1 MVLFDKQVPILN
13 KYIDE
18 RTGYLHIKARVS
30 RSGIQDYLGMEL
42 GVDGLDPYATYKVY
56 RPKEEVIKEDSL
68 KTLINA
74 PVTNEHPTDFVNKDN
89 SNELAK
95 GVGVTYNVVEDGNI
109 SIVESDLIVQDKD
122 LIKEI
127 ENGKNEISLGYEQN
141 LIKEE
146 GEFEGEKYQFKQ
158 TDIKINHIALVDKG
172 RCGDKCKILTDSN
185 VNIIE
190 YKTNERITMP
200 KSIIV
205 DGISHEVTDCVAK
218 HIASLNTKIADMETK
233 VEKLDE
239 ELEVAEAKMDAMEEE
254 NKGLKDSLAK
264 SPTTDSMIN
273 DAINAKLKLID
284 TAKKLSLDCKV
295 VDSNESIKKAII
307 GKQYPKLSLDGKSE
321 VYINA
326 LVDSI
331 EEILEDEEE
340 NKQKADESEKKA
352 TDGFKQK
359 DGAINDADVAKRIAD
374 KKASAFQMPKR

>member
-1 MVLFDKQVPILN
+1 
-13 KYIDE
+13 
-18 RTGYLHIKARVS
+18 
-30 RSGIQDYLGMEL
+30 
-42 GVDGLDPYATYKVY
+42 
-56 RPKEEVIKEDSL
+56 
-68 KTLINA
+68 
-74 PVTNEHPTDFVNKDN
+74 
-89 SNELAK
+89 
-95 GVGVTYNVVEDGNI
+95 
-109 SIVESDLIVQDKD
+109 
-122 LIKEI
+122 
-127 ENGKNEISLGYEQN
+127 
-141 LIKEE
+141 
-146 GEFEGEKYQFKQ
+146 
-158 TDIKINHIALVDKG
+158 
-172 RCGDKCKILTDSN
+172 
-185 VNIIE
+185 
-190 YKTNERITMP
+190 MP

-218 HIASLNTKIADMETK
+218 HIASLNSKLADMETK

-254 NKGLKDSLAK
+254 NKELKDSLAK

-295 VDSNESIKKAII
+295 VDSNDSIKKAII

-359 DGAINDADVAKRIAD
+359 DGAINDADVSKRIAD